1 MQRQESVSDSEEED
15 RALIEKTKE
24 KEKKEKKPSCLRSSS
39 LKTPI
44 VNTST
49 TTRTW
54 SVPQNTLLTHFEHTL
69 NLPEDMPKI

>member
-15 RALIEKTKE
+15 RALVEKTKE

-44 VNTST
+44 VNAS
-49 TTRTW
+49 TW
-54 SVPQNTLLTHFEHTL
+54 SIPQNTL
-69 NLPEDMPKI
+69 